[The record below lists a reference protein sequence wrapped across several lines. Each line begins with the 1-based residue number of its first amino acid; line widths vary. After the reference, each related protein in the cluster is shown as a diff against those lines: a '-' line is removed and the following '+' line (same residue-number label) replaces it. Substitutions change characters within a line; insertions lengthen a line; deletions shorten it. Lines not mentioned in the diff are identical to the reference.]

1 MKEVYSQ
8 RMYTKNKKETSP
20 PPSLTLYEAARWYS
34 LIDAVNIVGD
44 KCDDRK
50 ISFDTVEL
58 KPLELLK
65 YVNVASDTI
74 YNKLL
79 NGNLL

>member
-1 MKEVYSQ
+1 MTTTS
-8 RMYTKNKKETSP
+8 KETTTPLQLS
-20 PPSLTLYEAARWYS
+20 LYEAARWYS

-65 YVNVASDTI
+65 YVNVMSDTV

>member
-1 MKEVYSQ
+1 MSI
-8 RMYTKNKKETSP
+8 TSKETAQLQLS
-20 PPSLTLYEAARWYS
+20 LYEAARWYS

-65 YVNVASDTI
+65 YVNVMSDTV